1 VKKLF
6 VLVAVLAMVAALVVP
21 LAASAETV
29 TVTGSIPP
37 MSLTIVTPS
46 AISFGQFTLGENV
59 AGSTDGEVHFN
70 PGIDTGASWYLNAT
84 ATYAQMAGNNNIW
97 LTDPMYIKMILPSIQ
112 DTGWGV
118 CPGGVSLNP
127 ETATSTYLNL
137 YADQTIILADVELS
151 SAAIYTNTIT
161 LSYGINY

>member
-1 VKKLF
+1 MKKLF

-29 TVTGSIPP
+29 VVSGTIPP
-37 MSLTIVTPS
+37 MSLSIVTPS

-59 AGSTDGEVHFN
+59 AGSTNGEVHFN

-84 ATYAQMAGNNNIW
+84 ATYGNMYGDNYVY

-137 YADQTIILADVELS
+137 YADQTIVKADVELS
-151 SAAIYTNTIT
+151 SAATYTNTIT